1 VVVFGLVL
9 LPLVLLLLAT
19 VQAIA
24 YLRLRDLVAA
34 TAEQGARRAAAAGAS
49 TRDGGAYADAVLARS
64 LPRSAAGR
72 VRCAGG
78 AAGFL
83 VEVRCGGAVL
93 AILPLP
99 HALLPLRVTAHAVG
113 ERR

>member
-1 VVVFGLVL
+1 VVAFGLVL

-34 TAEQGARRAAAAGAS
+34 AAEQGARRAAAAGAS

-83 VEVRCGGAVL
+83 VEVRCGGAVP